1 MRRREVLA
9 GIAGAAARPSLA
21 WSQATRAQP
30 LRTTPARIGVLQWGR
45 QTAASLDR
53 IEVLRHELNQL
64 GYVEDRDIELDIRF
78 AQESNERAAAI
89 ATEFV
94 RRKIDVIVAGATPS
108 VHAAK
113 AATQDIPI
121 IMSNVADP
129 LATGLVK
136 SLSRPGGNITGVTFI
151 GPDVAPKRIALLRE
165 IAPGLKRI
173 GFLGAIGDPN
183 TQTFLRE
190 IGSAVDAIA
199 ATLYPIL
206 VNGLS
211 DFTGAFAEFAAQSA
225 DTVMVQPLFIIDHSA
240 EIAELALQ
248 HRLPTIS
255 DEARYARAGG
265 LMSYGVEWLMLT
277 RRAAHF
283 VDKILKGAAPGDL
296 PVEQPTTFELVIN
309 LKTANALRLTIP
321 PTLLARADEVIE

>member
-1 MRRREVLA
+1 MRRREAIAAL
-9 GIAGAAARPSLA
+9 AGAAAWPLA
-21 WSQATRAQP
+21 AAAQIV
-30 LRTTPARIGVLQWGR
+30 RTKPARIGVLQWGPE
-45 QTAASLDR
+45 TAASLDR
-53 IEVLRHELNQL
+53 IEVLRLELRDL
-64 GYVEDRDIELDIRF
+64 GYVEGRDIELDIRF
-78 AQESNERAAAI
+78 AQETNERAAAI
-89 ATEFV
+89 ATEFTHNKV
-94 RRKIDVIVAGATPS
+94 DVIVAAATPS

-113 AATQDIPI
+113 AATQDIAI
-121 IMSNVADP
+121 VMSNVADP

-165 IAPGLKRI
+165 AVLGVKRI
-173 GFLGAIGDPN
+173 GFLGAISDPN

-190 IGSAVDAIA
+190 IGSAAEAIG
-199 ATLYPIL
+199 ATLHPIL
-206 VNGLS
+206 VSGRS
-211 DFTGAFAEFAAQSA
+211 EFAGVFAEFVAQA
-225 DTVMVQPLFIIDHSA
+225 VDGVMVQPLFIIDHSS

-265 LMSYGVEWLMLT
+265 LMSYGVEWLKLT

-283 VDKILKGAAPGDL
+283 IDKILKGVKPGDL
-296 PVEQPTTFELVIN
+296 PVEQPTAFELVIN
-309 LKTANALRLTIP
+309 LKTARALGLDIP